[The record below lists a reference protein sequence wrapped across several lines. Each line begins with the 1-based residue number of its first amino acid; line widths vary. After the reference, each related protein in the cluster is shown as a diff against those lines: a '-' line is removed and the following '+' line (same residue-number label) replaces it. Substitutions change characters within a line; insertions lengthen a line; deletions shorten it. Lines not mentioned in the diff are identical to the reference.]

1 MKIKKLLLNWQIILL
16 LLVIFSM
23 ILAINPKLSTEGL
36 QVRSVSGDAFDAG
49 LRENDIITHYNNKE
63 LNDPSEFSKIILEFQ
78 PAKEQTII
86 VETSGKE
93 ISYKITHSLGFKTN
107 NLTIISIE
115 KDIPLELN
123 STIISINNK
132 EIKNDNDLI
141 KIEGELIKKIRYSIN
156 TYKGEI
162 VYLSS
167 KVPEITVKEIE
178 KSNIKKGLD
187 LVGGTR
193 VLLKPEES
201 LEDQDVES
209 LTKILSNRLDV
220 YGLSDIRIRP
230 AKDLNGEIFILA
242 EIAGATKEEVT
253 SLIAQQ
259 GKFEAIVN
267 NQTVFEGGK
276 KDITYVCRDDGSCS
290 GIVPPCS
297 QSAQGASCRFEFA
310 IRLSPEAAKRHDQ
323 ITKDIPV
330 SLDGYLEHNLDLY
343 LDDKLVD
350 SLRISSSLK
359 GQEAT
364 SIAISGPGFGIDQE
378 SAYQDALKNM
388 DKLQTVLITG
398 SLPQKL
404 EITKID
410 SISPL
415 LGEEFTKNILL
426 TALFAFLGVLLVMYI
441 RYRNLKIVIPVLV
454 TMISEI
460 IIILG
465 FASLIQW
472 NLDLVSIAGIIV
484 AVGTGVDAQIVIVD
498 ETIRKEDKNLNWKT
512 KLKGAFFIIFSAFA
526 TTTVAMIPLWYAG
539 AGLVRG
545 LAFTTIVGITAGV
558 FITRPAFGKIIEIL
572 LKEE

>member
-1 MKIKKLLLNWQIILL
+1 MKIKNLLLNWQVILL
-16 LLVIFSM
+16 LLVLFSM
-23 ILAINPKLSTEGL
+23 ILAINPRLSTEGL
-36 QVRSVSGDAFDAG
+36 QVRSVSGDAFDSG
-49 LRENDIITHYNNKE
+49 LRENDIITHINNKKV
-63 LNDPSEFSKIILEFQ
+63 NDISEFNQLILELK
-78 PAKEQTII
+78 PAEEQTLK
-86 VETSGKE
+86 VQTQEKE
-93 ISYKITHSLGFKTN
+93 VSYKVTHSLGFKTN
-107 NLTIISIE
+107 NLTIISVE
-115 KDIPLELN
+115 ENVPLELN
-123 STIISINNK
+123 STVASINNREVK
-132 EIKNDNDLI
+132 SDNDII
-141 KIEGELIKKIRYSIN
+141 KIENELIKKTRHSIN
-156 TYKGEI
+156 TDKGEI

-167 KVPEITVKEIE
+167 KIPELTVKEIE

-201 LEDQDVES
+201 LEEKDVES

-230 AKDLNGEIFILA
+230 AKDLSGEIFILA
-242 EIAGATKEEVT
+242 EIAGATREEVT

-259 GKFEAIVN
+259 GKFEARVN

-297 QSAQGASCRFEFA
+297 QTAQGASCRFEFS
-310 IRLSPEAAKRHDQ
+310 IRLSPEAAKRHAQ

-330 SLDGYLEHNLDLY
+330 SLDGFLEHNLDLY
-343 LDDKLVD
+343 LDDELVD
-350 SLRISSSLK
+350 SLRISSSLR

-364 SIAISGPGFGIDQE
+364 QIAISGPGLGIDQE

-404 EITKID
+404 EIIKVD

-426 TALFAFLGVLLVMYI
+426 TTLFAFIGVLLVMYI
-441 RYRNLKIVIPVLV
+441 RYRNLKIVIPILI
-454 TMISEI
+454 TMLSEI

-465 FASLIQW
+465 FASLIEW

-498 ETIRKEDKNLNWKT
+498 ETLKKENKNLNWKS
-512 KLKGAFFIIFSAFA
+512 KIKNAFFIIFAAFA
-526 TTTVAMIPLWYAG
+526 TTTVAMVPLWYAG

-558 FITRPAFGKIIEIL
+558 FITRPAFGKIIENL